1 VLSPLINLF
10 TPQQKLI
17 SNSRAGAKI
26 TKRYDTA
33 QTPYQRL
40 PGHPDALDPIDT
52 GHLTDVYQATN
63 PAAARRDVGQ
73 LCATLLERVKRKTA
87 TARAKQN
94 AAYLSRT
101 KLDRPKRA
109 SSDES
114 TTRPSRA
121 S

>member
-17 SNSRAGAKI
+17 SKTRAGAKI

-40 PGHPDALDPIDT
+40 LGHPDALDPIDT
-52 GHLTDVYQATN
+52 GHLTDLYQATN

-73 LCATLLERVKRKTA
+73 LCATLLERVKRKTV